1 VSLTPV
7 VSVLMT
13 AYNRERYIA
22 ASIESVLAQRFGD
35 FELIVVDDGSKDGTV
50 DIARYYAGR
59 DRRVRLEVNEHNL
72 GQFGNRNRAASMA
85 RGRYLK
91 YHDSDDLMYPYCLE
105 LMVGHLDREP
115 RAGLALSASIAW
127 HGGPVPMLLTPRQCY
142 QREFLGFGLFRGGPA
157 VGLLRS
163 EVFHDLGGFAEE
175 GVYSDHLFWLKAC
188 ARHSVLLLPADLFW
202 YRTHAGQELR
212 SQEAA
217 RAYARL
223 PGYVW
228 DALASPDCPIEGSE
242 LEQARR
248 NHAWV
253 VAKHFWRELRSGRVG
268 LAAYRLKHARMSAR
282 DWLRYLRRG
291 RRSDQAGVALD
302 EYGDVTIP
310 ECLRW
315 PRREG

>member
-1 VSLTPV
+1 MSPTPT
-7 VSVLMT
+7 VSVLMA
-13 AYNRERYIA
+13 AYNRERYIGMA
-22 ASIESVLAQRFGD
+22 IESVLAQRFAD
-35 FELIVVDDGSKDGTV
+35 FELIVVDDVSTDRTV
-50 DIARYYAGR
+50 EIARHYAAR
-59 DRRVRLEVNEHNL
+59 DPRVQVLVNERNL
-72 GQFGNRNRAASMA
+72 GQFGNRNRAATLA

-91 YHDSDDLMYPYCLE
+91 YHDSDDLMYPHCLE
-105 LMVGHLDREP
+105 IMVGHLDGEP

-127 HGGPVPMLLTPRQCY
+127 HGGPVPMLLTPGQCY

-157 VGLLRS
+157 VALLRS
-163 EVFHDLGGFAEE
+163 DVFHDLGGFPEE

-228 DALASPDCPIEGSE
+228 DALASPGCPLEGSD

-248 NHAWV
+248 NHTWG
-253 VAKHFWRELRSGRVG
+253 VAKHLWRDLRSGRVG
-268 LAAYRLKHARMSAR
+268 LAAHRLKHARMSAR
-282 DWLRYLRRG
+282 EWLRYLRRG
-291 RRSDQAGVALD
+291 RRSDQAGMVLD